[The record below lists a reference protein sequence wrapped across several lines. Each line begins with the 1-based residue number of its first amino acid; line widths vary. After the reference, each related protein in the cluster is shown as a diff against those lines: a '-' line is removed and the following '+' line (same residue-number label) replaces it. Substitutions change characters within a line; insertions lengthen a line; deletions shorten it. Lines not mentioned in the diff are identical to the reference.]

1 MVVFAACVMFPFA
14 IASNPPVVLI
24 FPSVNPPALAT
35 SAVWAVTDTGPVK
48 LLLSLR
54 STAPLGAVVVVDPPT
69 VKGPLCETLPV
80 VLVAVRFPVVEVCPK
95 SSNPPAAALTFPPA
109 VVDPR
114 SNASSAVAVTV
125 PVDFTVPNVRSLVSL
140 IATVP
145 FNVPPA
151 PEPATLT
158 APWKSLFA
166 PVSETE
172 AAVPF
177 AVSEEVPLTATV
189 LLLSWVMLPLAVALN
204 PPEPKLTLP
213 SSNGVLSA
221 IVAPAP
227 ARPTAPLNVFD
238 AFARVEALEPESIVA
253 APATVSGP
261 FCVIPPVSLRA
272 VRLPPTV
279 VDPRFKAP
287 AESAKR
293 LPAVF
298 TVPRVRAFAST
309 ILTEPGTAPPTPEPD
324 ALTGPW
330 KSLPEFV
337 SSILE
342 FAPFAVKP
350 AGPATSMVAPLA

>member
-48 LLLSLR
+48 LLLSLK
-54 STAPLGAVVVVDPPT
+54 STAPRVADVAVDPPT
-69 VKGPLCETLPV
+69 VKGPLCETLPE
-80 VLVAVRFPVVEVCPK
+80 VLVAVRLPVVEVCPR
-95 SSNPPAAALTFPPA
+95 SSNPPAIALTFPPA

-125 PVDFTVPNVRSLVSL
+125 PVVFTVSKVRSLVSL

-177 AVSEEVPLTATV
+177 AVSAVVPLTATV
-189 LLLSWVMLPLAVALN
+189 LLLS
-204 PPEPKLTLP
+204 
-213 SSNGVLSA
+213 
-221 IVAPAP
+221 
-227 ARPTAPLNVFD
+227 
-238 AFARVEALEPESIVA
+238 
-253 APATVSGP
+253 
-261 FCVIPPVSLRA
+261 
-272 VRLPPTV
+272 
-279 VDPRFKAP
+279 
-287 AESAKR
+287 
-293 LPAVF
+293 
-298 TVPRVRAFAST
+298 
-309 ILTEPGTAPPTPEPD
+309 
-324 ALTGPW
+324 
-330 KSLPEFV
+330 
-337 SSILE
+337 
-342 FAPFAVKP
+342 
-350 AGPATSMVAPLA
+350 